1 MRNWV
6 RIRVPPSI
14 NSVRIPSCE
23 RSCRIVSGV
32 IGSVLATITVA
43 TRRNAAKCS
52 GDAPVP
58 AITIFRPVPSVK
70 NRACG
75 SSRPLALTVTL
86 TGSAGLPCAVL
97 FSRSFSLRVTNAGL
111 SLRMASRTHQHRV
124 SHSARKRGPIPNLLC
139 QKAQDAGSGV
149 VYISVERDGCRGPY
163 DHSRKSRSVIQNKD
177 HLNFLNHKF
186 VYLCIRESV
195 HEDEW

>member
-52 GDAPVP
+52 GDASVP
-58 AITIFRPVPSVK
+58 AITIFRPVPSEK

-86 TGSAGLPCAVL
+86 TGSAGLPCAVR

-111 SLRMASRTHQHRV
+111 SLRMVSAPTSTA
-124 SHSARKRGPIPNLLC
+124 SHSARKARTCSQSFVPESTRRREVVSSIYPSSETAAEAHTIIAGKVDLLY
-139 QKAQDAGSGV
+139 KTK
-149 VYISVERDGCRGPY
+149 I
-163 DHSRKSRSVIQNKD
+163 I
-177 HLNFLNHKF
+177 
-186 VYLCIRESV
+186 
-195 HEDEW
+195 